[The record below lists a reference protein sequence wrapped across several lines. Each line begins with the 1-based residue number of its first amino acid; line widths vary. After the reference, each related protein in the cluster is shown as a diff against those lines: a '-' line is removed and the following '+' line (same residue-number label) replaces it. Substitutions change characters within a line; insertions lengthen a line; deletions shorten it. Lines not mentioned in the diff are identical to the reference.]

1 MPSPDPSINNNT
13 LMRLMHSTL
22 RHAILFFEDIDS
34 TDIDGENDQNKS
46 LQHKN
51 ANSEKGLAI

>member
-1 MPSPDPSINNNT
+1 
-13 LMRLMHSTL
+13 MRLMHSTL